1 MAVPLQVLL
10 PPEAMPL
17 AGVQLTLPPAS
28 GLALAVTAYVLL
40 AAKVP
45 VTVQAAVTGPA
56 VIVEPETLTVPQTL
70 LLPTA
75 LAK

>member
-1 MAVPLQVLL
+1 MPLQVLL

-17 AGVQLTLPPAS
+17 AGVQVTLPPAT
-28 GLALAVTAYVLL
+28 GLAVAVTAYVLL

-56 VIVEPETLTVPQTL
+56 VMVLPLTVVVPQ
-70 LLPTA
+70 PVA
-75 LAK
+75 LFRL